1 MSLGVTSFG
10 QMTLSIT
17 TVSVLKN
24 CQHNNEIVIF
34 NAAVGGFEPSNL
46 RLLVDWSTAALQHM
60 TAPAYRRT
68 CVVKMEPTRVK
79 HKHLSLGP

>member
-10 QMTLSIT
+10 QMPLSIT

-24 CQHNNEIVIF
+24 SQNNNKIVIF

-46 RLLVDWSTAALQHM
+46 RLLVDWSTTALQHM
-60 TAPAYRRT
+60 TALAYRQTRP
-68 CVVKMEPTRVK
+68 VRMEPTRVK